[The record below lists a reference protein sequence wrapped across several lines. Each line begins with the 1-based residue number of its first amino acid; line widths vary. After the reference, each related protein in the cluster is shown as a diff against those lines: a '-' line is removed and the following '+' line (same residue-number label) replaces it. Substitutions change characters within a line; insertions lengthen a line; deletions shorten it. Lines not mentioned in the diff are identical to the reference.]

1 MITIIINAWDASC
14 MISSSNK
21 FAVLWIAH
29 NTFIL
34 HYWYLAM
41 SVCSRSCQISHA
53 HFLFFKLPT
62 PPPFP
67 FQTSNVYFRSLRWAL
82 FPFRTTRTRRKKDT
96 HIQRNQRFH
105 LLEYLEGVVYDLE
118 GWSSAETCI
127 RCKSQHCSSLEAWS
141 CWKFSWKYYIN
152 TINPPRYDI
161 PREVFLS
168 WAFRKIVNVS
178 TKRMV
183 QFPASTEISE
193 HRLIVLIFL
202 RQFIYKC

>member
-1 MITIIINAWDASC
+1 MSGLFFDQWTRRNGRESRDNHKIEEKDNYSNSIVIINAWDASC

-127 RCKSQHCSSLEAWS
+127 KLL
-141 CWKFSWKYYIN
+141 K
-152 TINPPRYDI
+152 
-161 PREVFLS
+161 
-168 WAFRKIVNVS
+168 
-178 TKRMV
+178 
-183 QFPASTEISE
+183 
-193 HRLIVLIFL
+193 IFL
-202 RQFIYKC
+202 KILY

>member
-1 MITIIINAWDASC
+1 

-29 NTFIL
+29 NIYIL

-41 SVCSRSCQISHA
+41 LVCSRSCQISHA
-53 HFLFFKLPT
+53 HFLILSYQAPP

-67 FQTSNVYFRSLRWAL
+67 LQTSNVYFRSLWRAL

-96 HIQRNQRFH
+96 YIQRNQRFH

-127 RCKSQHCSSLEAWS
+127 KLL
-141 CWKFSWKYYIN
+141 K
-152 TINPPRYDI
+152 
-161 PREVFLS
+161 VFL
-168 WAFRKIVNVS
+168 KI
-178 TKRMV
+178 
-183 QFPASTEISE
+183 
-193 HRLIVLIFL
+193 L
-202 RQFIYKC
+202 Y